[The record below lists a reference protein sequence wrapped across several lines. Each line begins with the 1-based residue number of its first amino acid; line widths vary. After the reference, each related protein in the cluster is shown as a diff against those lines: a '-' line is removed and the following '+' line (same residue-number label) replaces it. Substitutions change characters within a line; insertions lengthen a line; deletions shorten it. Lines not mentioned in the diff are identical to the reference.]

1 MSMIFFRCVCF
12 LRTLGAQR
20 TATIVRAVKV
30 FCGLFLIAHIGC
42 VYGQSRKTIDFNDGW
57 RFKLADELQ
66 FRRPD
71 FSDQTWQL
79 VVLPHDWSILSD
91 FGADFP
97 AGNAGGALPGGTGW
111 YRKTFHIAET
121 DKGRNVR
128 IDFGGAY
135 RYTEVWI
142 NGHYLGKHS
151 NGYLSFGYDLTP
163 YLRYGE
169 RENAIAVRV
178 DNSQQPNSRW
188 YSGSGIYRD
197 VQLTFTDH
205 VHMEKDE
212 TFVTTPVATEEKG
225 TIRVRTTL
233 RNPREERVSLQL
245 RVFDRDGRV
254 VAEKTASVK
263 GIHIDETIDVL
274 RPALWDVASPN
285 LYRLELLVQSAKGAE
300 IDRLAYKIGFRTIHF
315 DVNGGFSLNGK
326 HLKIL
331 GVCLHHDLGA
341 LGAAFNKSAAKR
353 QLLIMKDMGAN
364 AIRTAHNPP
373 ATELLD
379 LCDELG
385 LLVYNEAYDM
395 WQKRKTKFDYH
406 LDFKEH
412 HIADLQA
419 FIKRD
424 RNHPSVIL
432 WSIGNEIREQF
443 DSTGIA
449 LTREMAAVVKQLDDT
464 RPVTAALT
472 ETNYDKNFIAQA
484 KALDVLGFNYKYED
498 YDKLPKEFAGVPLI
512 ASETTSGLQT
522 RDVYD
527 PLHDT
532 IQFWPASSKD
542 KFVTNGNPDFTVSA
556 YDNVAA
562 YWGTSHERA
571 WLEVKKRDFLG
582 GIFVW
587 TGFDYLGEPVPYP
600 FPARSSYYG
609 IVDLA
614 GFPKDV
620 YYMYQSEWTDKDVL
634 HVLPHW
640 NWSTGDTVDVW
651 AYYNKAEDVEL
662 FLNGKSLGKARK
674 TDERLHAAWKVPFEA
689 GELKVVKY
697 RNGRPVQETVRRTAG
712 QAAKLQAK
720 VAYER
725 FRTGDPRDLY
735 FITVELVDEA
745 GIPVVGQDME
755 LTFTTEGPCE
765 VVGTD
770 NGYQADLTGLT
781 SSNRKT
787 YKGKALAVVRK
798 KENAGKGVLRVKSTL
813 GETKIELPQ
822 L

>member
-1 MSMIFFRCVCF
+1 MKRAFFFLFIFLAVA
-12 LRTLGAQR
+12 GDVWAQGR
-20 TATIVRAVKV
+20 QQV
-30 FCGLFLIAHIGC
+30 
-42 VYGQSRKTIDFNDGW
+42 DFNAGW
-57 RFKLADELQ
+57 RFKLADDLA

-71 FSDQTWQL
+71 FKDSDWSS

-91 FGADFP
+91 FGAHFP

-111 YRKTFHIAET
+111 YRKNFQLGDA
-121 DKGRNVR
+121 DKGKKIS

-142 NGHYLGKHS
+142 NGQYLGKHV
-151 NGYLSFGYDLTP
+151 NGYLSFSYDLTP
-163 YLRYGE
+163 YLRHGGQ
-169 RENAIAVRV
+169 ENTIAVRV
-178 DNSQQPNSRW
+178 DNSLQPNSRW

-197 VQLTFTDH
+197 VHLTVTNPIH
-205 VHMEKDE
+205 ILREE
-212 TFVTTPVATEEKG
+212 TFLTTPSLSKDKG
-225 TIRVRTTL
+225 TIRVRSKLNNSAQQAVNLHIRVLDAKGKSVAEKKTSVHHTQIDENIDVTTPAWWDVTAPNL
-233 RNPREERVSLQL
+233 YTVQL
-245 RVFDRDGRV
+245 RVLHKDGAILDQV
-254 VAEKTASVK
+254 E
-263 GIHIDETIDVL
+263 
-274 RPALWDVASPN
+274 
-285 LYRLELLVQSAKGAE
+285 YR
-300 IDRLAYKIGFRTIHF
+300 IGFRTIAF
-315 DVNGGFSLNGK
+315 DVNKGFYLNGRP
-326 HLKIL
+326 LKML

-353 QLLIMKDMGAN
+353 QLVLMQDMGVN

-395 WQKRKTKFDYH
+395 WQKRKNKFDYH

-412 HIADLQA
+412 YITDLQA
-419 FIKRD
+419 FVKRD
-424 RNHPSVIL
+424 RNHPSVVL

-443 DSTGIA
+443 DSTGTT
-449 LTREMAAVVKQLDDT
+449 LTKEMVKAVKQLDDT

-472 ETNYDKNFIAQA
+472 ENNWEKNFIGQA
-484 KALDVLGFNYKYED
+484 KALDVLGFNYKYAD
-498 YDKLPKEFAGVPLI
+498 YDKLPREFVGVPLI

-527 PLHDT
+527 ALHDT

-542 KFVTNGNPDFTVSA
+542 KFVTNGNADFTVSA

-640 NWSTGDTVDVW
+640 NWTVGDTVDVW
-651 AYYNKAEDVEL
+651 AYYNRAEDVEL

-674 TDERLHAAWKVPFEA
+674 TNEQLHAAWKVPFEP

-697 RNGRPVQETVRRTAG
+697 RKGKSAQEVIKRTAG
-712 QAAKLQAK
+712 KAAKLQTE

-725 FRTGDPRDLY
+725 FTTGDQRDLY
-735 FITVELVDEA
+735 FVTVQLLDAE
-745 GIPVVGQDME
+745 GIPVVDQDIE
-755 LTFTTEGPCE
+755 LTFSTDADHE

-770 NGYQADLTGLT
+770 NGFQADLSGLT
-781 SSNRKT
+781 NTTRKT
-787 YKGKALAVVRK
+787 FKGKALAIVRK
-798 KENAGKGVLRVKSTL
+798 KGKSAKGMMTVTSRLGEKQVQFGAGK
-813 GETKIELPQ
+813 
-822 L
+822 